1 IAGQA
6 ASIVDTTV
14 FASESAGQDD
24 VGCAFAM
31 LCLSGLETEIWQVDI
46 AIEMFSFAEHH
57 GRYHEM
63 HFVDLPGEQ
72 ILPDRGGAS
81 SDSDVFPV
89 RRFECALQRD
99 FRAFCDEVEGRPA
112 FHDERFAGV
121 VRQYENRNT
130 IRWRVA
136 PPAFPGI
143 IRPGTANRSE
153 HVAAE

>member
-1 IAGQA
+1 
-6 ASIVDTTV
+6 
-14 FASESAGQDD
+14 
-24 VGCAFAM
+24 
-31 LCLSGLETEIWQVDI
+31 
-46 AIEMFSFAEHH
+46 
-57 GRYHEM
+57 
-63 HFVDLPGEQ
+63 
-72 ILPDRGGAS
+72 

-153 HVAAE
+153 HVAAENPGPDVLEATNSEIVIDSLLTAGATVPLCEGLGVEKPFEDFASANSERVFEILVWAGAETVQRDPK